1 MEDLIAGYKRLLQ
14 LLDEEQE
21 SARGC
26 MDGQYLYAYLAI
38 IEQERDNVENELRL
52 LYNKIY

>member
-1 MEDLIAGYKRLLQ
+1 MEDLIAGYKRLLR